1 MFDYTETPGWGRR
14 SRLAAG
20 AVAVALAAL
29 LGAGCSAPVVSTPAP
44 DSAAGL
50 ISGGL
55 AASGFASAASTVV
68 PPNPVGPPAD
78 PFAGTPADHW
88 ADGAAGIVLPA
99 AKPIGP
105 YTKSQVQ
112 YAYETTRKLLV
123 AGFLD
128 SKTLAGGAP
137 AAFESLLASTQR
149 NWFEQNLNKTGLD
162 SHGVPLSS
170 LSMIMSFPPGSTQL
184 VGHVIK
190 VHGTVSAK
198 AADKGG
204 EELDV
209 TVDYLFS
216 YPVEPPHHP
225 EDWTRVV
232 AEAAWTVAF
241 AHWQGETS
249 TFAPWVNTDDSS
261 GTSGVVCGSTDGYQH
276 PDYQTA
282 AAQPNPSDSPTGTPL
297 NPYVGGQSKSGA
309 CQAVTG
315 T

>member
-1 MFDYTETPGWGRR
+1 
-14 SRLAAG
+14 
-20 AVAVALAAL
+20 
-29 LGAGCSAPVVSTPAP
+29 VVSTPAP

-105 YTKSQVQ
+105 YTESQVK
-112 YAYETTRKLLV
+112 YAYQTTRELLV

-137 AAFESLLASTQR
+137 AAFESVLASAQR
-149 NWFEQNLNKTGLD
+149 VWFEQNLDKTGLD

-170 LSMIMSFPPGSTQL
+170 RSMIMSFPPGSTQL
-184 VGHVIK
+184 IGNVIK
-190 VHGTVSAK
+190 VHGTVSARP
-198 AADKGG
+198 ANKGG

-209 TVDYLFS
+209 TVDYLFT

-225 EDWTRVV
+225 EAWTRVV

-241 AHWQGETS
+241 GNWQGDSS
-249 TFAPWVNTDDSS
+249 TFAPWINTNDSS
-261 GTSGVVCGSTDGYQH
+261 GFAGIVCGTTDGYQH
-276 PDYQTA
+276 PDYPA
-282 AAQPNPSDSPTGTPL
+282 AAAAPDPSDSPSGAPVD
-297 NPYVGGQSKSGA
+297 PYVAGQSKPGA
-309 CQAVTG
+309 CQAATG